1 MGRVSLDSTQHG
13 RHVAVSRD
21 DEGFTLIE
29 LSVAIA
35 IFALLMTMVLLAV
48 STFTQLSIQTTTTYL
63 AADSILPVT
72 DNFPR
77 YFRAAVEPGPGLPPF
92 QIATATQIEFTAN
105 VGDPNGPSQ
114 VNIQLSGVGLYSTL
128 TLTVTP
134 ANAGTCP
141 TTANITANPGATL
154 TCTWN
159 SAATRTLASV
169 PNVPTAGGLTL
180 AYLPISEPPSS
191 APSYATACSTN
202 TWTNQTFTWAP
213 TPPTF
218 ASTSPFAPTFTGTVG
233 SFTFWTS
240 NPVSSSNPVW
250 CWLKQTYPTPF
261 SAQLDQIGAV
271 TMNVVVKQPA
281 SIASRQNTTYLL
293 STVSSQYQATVG

>member
-77 YFRAAVEPGPGLPPF
+77 YFRAAVEPARPAALPDRHRHPDRVHR
-92 QIATATQIEFTAN
+92 QR
-105 VGDPNGPSQ
+105 GRPNGPSQ
-114 VNIQLSGVGLYSTL
+114 VNIQLSGVGLL
-128 TLTVTP
+128 LHP
-134 ANAGTCP
+134 HPHRDAGKRRDVP
-141 TTANITANPGATL
+141 DTANITANPGATL